1 MRLAADVRATGALAR
16 RSLSQ
21 TFRYPRY
28 LAPILVFPTLF
39 LAANVGGAGRATD
52 LPDFPQVNGFLDFE
66 LAAAMLQSTMLGGVS
81 AGMALG
87 IDIERG
93 FIDRLIASPI
103 SRPVVVTGRLAA
115 TGVLGM
121 LVAAWFLAIG
131 LIFGAHVEGGVVGVA
146 QVTLLLSLAALAF
159 GGLGAALALWA
170 GNASL
175 VQGTFPL
182 VFVVLFLSTAF
193 FPEQLMQEP
202 AQTIAAW
209 NPLSL
214 IVDGIRE
221 PVIDGASLGSL
232 GRGLAGVGV
241 VGAISAALGS
251 LALRHRLRSGG

>member
-16 RSLSQ
+16 RSLTQ

-28 LAPILVFPTLF
+28 LAPILIFPTLF

-66 LAAAMLQSTMLGGVS
+66 LAAVMLQSTMLSGVS

-115 TGVLGM
+115 TAAIGV
-121 LVAAWFLAIG
+121 LVAAWFVAIG
-131 LIFGAHVEGGVVGVA
+131 LIFGASVEGGFVGLL
-146 QVTLLLSLAALAF
+146 QVTLLLALSALAF
-159 GGLGAALALWA
+159 GGLGAALALRS

-182 VFVVLFLSTAF
+182 VFVVLFLSSAF
-193 FPEQLMQEP
+193 FPEHLMQEP

-209 NPLSL
+209 NPLSF
-214 IVDGIRE
+214 IVEGVRE
-221 PVIDGASLGSL
+221 PVIEGASLDSL
-232 GRGLAGVGV
+232 GTGLAGVGI

-251 LALRHRLRSGG
+251 AALRHRLRSGG